1 MAGFKI
7 GIFWKLFLSILASVA
22 CSFVIITF
30 LYLELTPTTSL
41 RPHIKSAILQESY
54 RIAHR
59 IEIELARGDQ
69 SVSAIIA
76 RLHQQDNASIAL
88 YGADGRL
95 IASAAEPGLDIPAH
109 ISVAAVE
116 EAVRQGSFF
125 EVTYPRRV
133 LSPVVSVPI
142 LIGNGQQA
150 IVRCDYPITTKFLRI
165 LPPWMIE
172 GVVLLS
178 LLFCVILLSR
188 YLTRPLRQLTRAAR
202 EMAQGNFGRT
212 ITITSRD
219 EVGELAQAMSSM
231 SQRIAHDNA
240 SRRDLFADI
249 SHELRSPL
257 ARMLTDAEILL
268 VRPMDSAE
276 QGQHLR
282 AICSEIENLNQ
293 LIGDLTIL
301 SKTEHEMLDVSPAP
315 HPLQDVVLQSL
326 ALFLPQIEE
335 KRIKLIQ
342 TIPEDPGFAMFDP
355 KRIGQVVSNL
365 VANAL
370 QYSPEGGILE
380 IGIVSKDFMAEVWL
394 RDTGI
399 GIPEDK
405 LPYIFDRFFRVDK
418 SRSRTT
424 GGSGLGLAIVKKFV
438 EAHGGQVQVE
448 SHLEQG
454 TRISFTLPL
463 SLS

>member
-1 MAGFKI
+1 MAWFRV
-7 GIFWKLFLSILASVA
+7 GIFWKLFLSILASMA

-41 RPHIKSAILQESY
+41 RPHIKNTILQESY

-59 IEIELARGDQ
+59 IEEDLAAGEE
-69 SVSAIIA
+69 SVSGIIT
-76 RLHQQDNASIAL
+76 RLHQQDSAGIAV
-88 YGADGRL
+88 YATDGRL
-95 IASAAEPGLDIPAH
+95 IASAVEPELDVPARIPLD
-109 ISVAAVE
+109 VVEKAVQ
-116 EAVRQGSFF
+116 QGSFF

-142 LIGNGQQA
+142 RLGDGRQA
-150 IVRCDYPITTKFLRI
+150 IVRCDFPITKRFLRI

-178 LLFCVILLSR
+178 LLLCVIVLSR

-212 ITITSRD
+212 ITISSRD

-231 SQRIAHDNA
+231 SQRIAHENA
-240 SRRDLFADI
+240 SRRELFADI

-257 ARMLTDAEILL
+257 ARMLTDAEMLL
-268 VRPMDSAE
+268 VHSMDRAE
-276 QGQHLR
+276 QEQHLY

-301 SKTEHEMLDVSPAP
+301 AKTENDALDIAPAP
-315 HPLQDVVLQSL
+315 NPLQDVVLQSL
-326 ALFLPQIEE
+326 ALFIPQIEG
-335 KRIKLIQ
+335 KSITLIH
-342 TIPEDPGFAMFDP
+342 TVPDDPCFAMFDP

-370 QYSPEGGILE
+370 QYTPDGGTLE
-380 IGIVSKDFMAEVWL
+380 IGIDVKNGMAEVWL
-394 RDTGI
+394 RDTGV

-438 EAHGGQVQVE
+438 EAHGGEVRAE
-448 SHLEQG
+448 SSPGQG

-463 SLS
+463 SL

>member
-1 MAGFKI
+1 MAGFRV
-7 GIFWKLFLSILASVA
+7 GIFWKLSLSILASVA
-22 CSFVIITF
+22 CSFVIIAF

-41 RPHIKSAILQESY
+41 RPHLKNTILQESY
-54 RIAHR
+54 RIARR
-59 IEIELARGDQ
+59 IEEEIALGNQ
-69 SVSAIIA
+69 SVSSIIT
-76 RLHQQDNASIAL
+76 RLHQEDSAGIAL
-88 YGADGRL
+88 YQTDGRL
-95 IASAAEPGLDIPAH
+95 IASAAEPGLDVPARIP
-109 ISVAAVE
+109 VNVVE
-116 EAVRQGSFF
+116 KAVRQGSFF
-125 EVTYPRRV
+125 EITYPRRV

-142 LIGNGQQA
+142 LIEGGRQA
-150 IVRCDYPITTKFLRI
+150 IVRCDYPITERFSRI

-178 LLFCVILLSR
+178 LLLSVILLSR

-202 EMAQGNFGRT
+202 EMAQGNFDRS
-212 ITITSRD
+212 ITIRSRD

-240 SRRDLFADI
+240 SRRELFADI
-249 SHELRSPL
+249 SHELRTPL
-257 ARMLTDAEILL
+257 ARMLTDAEMLL
-268 VRPMDSAE
+268 VRPRDRAE
-276 QGQHLR
+276 QEQHLH

-301 SKTEHEMLDVSPAP
+301 AKTENEALDIAPAP
-315 HPLQDVVLQSL
+315 NSLQDVVLQSL

-335 KRIKLIQ
+335 KRITLIQ

-370 QYSPEGGILE
+370 QYTPDGGILE
-380 IGIVSKDFMAEVWL
+380 IGIVSKGFMTEVWL
-394 RDTGI
+394 RDTGS

-418 SRSRTT
+418 SRSRAT

-438 EAHGGQVQVE
+438 EAHGGQVRVE
-448 SHLEQG
+448 SGPGG

-463 SLS
+463 SL

>member
-1 MAGFKI
+1 MAGFKL
-7 GIFWKLFLSILASVA
+7 GIFWKLCLAILVSVL
-22 CSFVIITF
+22 CSFVVITF

-41 RPHIKSAILQESY
+41 HVHIKNIILQESY
-54 RIAHR
+54 RTAR
-59 IEIELARGDQ
+59 QIERDLADSDQ
-69 SVSAIIA
+69 QLDTLIFRLNQQESA
-76 RLHQQDNASIAL
+76 LIAL
-88 YGADGRL
+88 YGTDGRR
-95 IASAAEPGLDIPAH
+95 ITYVAEQGVYVPER
-109 ISVAAVE
+109 ISVDVVEQAVL
-116 EAVRQGSFF
+116 QGSFF
-125 EVTYPRRV
+125 EITYPRRV
-133 LSPVVSVPI
+133 LAPVVFVPI
-142 LIGNGQQA
+142 RLRGGQQA
-150 IVRCDYPITTKFLRI
+150 IVRCDYPITEGFLRI

-172 GVVLLS
+172 GVVLVS
-178 LLFCVILLSR
+178 LLLCVLLLSR
-188 YLTRPLRQLTRAAR
+188 YLTRPLRQLTQAAR
-202 EMAQGNFGRT
+202 EMAQGNFDRT
-212 ITITSRD
+212 ITISSRD

-257 ARMLTDAEILL
+257 ARMSTDAEILL
-268 VRPMDSAE
+268 VRPMDHGE

-301 SKTEHEMLDVSPAP
+301 SKTEHEMLDVFPAP
-315 HPLQDVVLQSL
+315 NPLQDVVLQSL

-355 KRIGQVVSNL
+355 KRIGQVISNL

-370 QYSPEGGILE
+370 QYSHEGGILE
-380 IGIVSKDFMAEVWL
+380 IGIVRKGFMAEVWL

>member
-1 MAGFKI
+1 MSGFKV
-7 GIFWKLFLSILASVA
+7 GIFGKLFLAILVSVL
-22 CSFVIITF
+22 CSFVVITF

-41 RPHIKSAILQESY
+41 HSHIKHIILKEASLHARQIEDDVAAGMSAADS
-54 RIAHR
+54 
-59 IEIELARGDQ
+59 
-69 SVSAIIA
+69 IA
-76 RLHQQDNASIAL
+76 RQHEQDSAGIAL
-88 YGADGRL
+88 YGIDGRR
-95 IASAAEPGLDIPAH
+95 ITYSAEPGVYIPER
-109 ISVAAVE
+109 ISLAAIE
-116 EAVRQGSFF
+116 QALHQGSFV

-133 LSPVVSVPI
+133 LAPVVFIPI
-142 LIGNGQQA
+142 RLRDGQQA
-150 IVRCDYPITTKFLRI
+150 IVWCDYPITEGFLRI

-172 GVVLLS
+172 GVVLIS
-178 LLFCVILLSR
+178 LLLCVLLLSR
-188 YLTRPLRQLTRAAR
+188 FLTRPLRQLTQAAR
-202 EMAQGNFGRT
+202 EMAQGNFSAR
-212 ITITSRD
+212 INITSRD

-240 SRRDLFADI
+240 SRRELFADI

-268 VRPMDSAE
+268 MQPVDRDE
-276 QGQHLR
+276 QEQHLR

-301 SKTEHEMLDVSPAP
+301 SKTENEALDIAPAP
-315 HPLQDVVLQSL
+315 NPLQDVVLQSL

-335 KRIKLIQ
+335 KGITLIQ

-365 VANAL
+365 VSNAL
-370 QYSPEGGILE
+370 QYTPEGGTLE
-380 IGIVSKDFMAEVWL
+380 VGIAATGGMAEVWL
-394 RDTGI
+394 RDNGD

-438 EAHGGQVQVE
+438 EAHGGQVQAE
-448 SHLEQG
+448 SSPGQG

-463 SLS
+463 SL

>member
-1 MAGFKI
+1 MGWLRV
-7 GIFWKLFLSILASVA
+7 GIFWKLFLSILASMVL
-22 CSFVIITF
+22 SFVVITF
-30 LYLELTPTTSL
+30 LYLELTPTTPL
-41 RPHIKSAILQESY
+41 RPHIKNIILQESY

-59 IEIELARGDQ
+59 IEEDLARGDH
-69 SVSAIIA
+69 SVSSILAHM
-76 RLHQQDNASIAL
+76 HQQDGAGIAL
-88 YGADGRL
+88 YAADGCL
-95 IASAAEPGLDIPAH
+95 IARASEPGLDVPVRIP
-109 ISVAAVE
+109 VDVVEKAVQ
-116 EAVRQGSFF
+116 QGSFF

-133 LSPVVSVPI
+133 LTPVLSVPI
-142 LIGNGQQA
+142 RLGDGRQA
-150 IVRCDYPITTKFLRI
+150 IVRCDFPITERFLRI

-172 GVVLLS
+172 GVVLSS
-178 LLFCVILLSR
+178 LLLCVFLLSR

-212 ITITSRD
+212 ISISSHD

-240 SRRDLFADI
+240 SRRELFADI

-257 ARMLTDAEILL
+257 ARMLTDAEMLL
-268 VRPMDSAE
+268 VRPMERTE
-276 QGQHLR
+276 QEQHLG

-301 SKTEHEMLDVSPAP
+301 AKSENDALVIALAP
-315 HPLQDVVLQSL
+315 NPLQDVVLQSL

-335 KRIKLIQ
+335 KHIALVH
-342 TIPEDPGFAMFDP
+342 TVPDDPFFAMFDP

-370 QYSPEGGILE
+370 RYTPEGGTLE
-380 IGIVSKDFMAEVWL
+380 IGIERKGLMAEVWL
-394 RDTGI
+394 RDTGA
-399 GIPEDK
+399 GIPEDT

-418 SRSRTT
+418 SRSRAT

-438 EAHGGQVQVE
+438 EAHGGEVRAG
-448 SHLEQG
+448 SSPGQG

-463 SLS
+463 SL

>member
-7 GIFWKLFLSILASVA
+7 GIFWKLFLSILVSVA

-30 LYLELTPTTSL
+30 LYIELTPTTSL
-41 RPHIKSAILQESY
+41 RLHIKNIILKESY
-54 RIAHR
+54 RIAHQ
-59 IEIELARGDQ
+59 IEEDLAGGDRP
-69 SVSAIIA
+69 VAAIIS
-76 RLHQQDNASIAL
+76 RLHQQDSAGIAL
-88 YGADGRL
+88 YGTDGRL
-95 IASAAEPGLDIPAH
+95 IAPAAESEFDGPSRI
-109 ISVAAVE
+109 AVDGIKQ
-116 EAVRQGSFF
+116 AVLQGSIF
-125 EVTYPRRV
+125 EITYPRRV
-133 LSPVVSVPI
+133 LSPVVLVPI
-142 LIGNGQQA
+142 RLKDGRQA
-150 IVRCDYPITTKFLRI
+150 IVRCDYPITERFLRI

-172 GVVLLS
+172 GVVLVS
-178 LLFCVILLSR
+178 LLLCVLLLSR
-188 YLTRPLRQLTRAAR
+188 YLTRPLRQLTQAAR
-202 EMAQGNFGRT
+202 EMAQGNFDRP

-326 ALFLPQIEE
+326 ALFLPQIEK

-370 QYSPEGGILE
+370 QYSPEGGTLE
-380 IGIVSKDFMAEVWL
+380 IGIVRKGFMAEVWL

>member
-7 GIFWKLFLSILASVA
+7 GIFWKLFLSILVSVA

-30 LYLELTPTTSL
+30 LYIELTPTTSL
-41 RPHIKSAILQESY
+41 RLHIKNIILKESY
-54 RIAHR
+54 RIAHQ
-59 IEIELARGDQ
+59 IEEDLAGGDRPVAAVI
-69 SVSAIIA
+69 S
-76 RLHQQDNASIAL
+76 RLHQQDSAGIAL
-88 YGADGRL
+88 YGTDGRL
-95 IASAAEPGLDIPAH
+95 IAPASESEFDGPSR
-109 ISVAAVE
+109 IAVDGIKQ
-116 EAVRQGSFF
+116 AVLQGSIF
-125 EVTYPRRV
+125 EITYPRRV
-133 LSPVVSVPI
+133 LSPVVLAPI
-142 LIGNGQQA
+142 RLKDGRQA
-150 IVRCDYPITTKFLRI
+150 IVRCDYPITERFLRI

-172 GVVLLS
+172 GVVIVS
-178 LLFCVILLSR
+178 LLLCVLLLSR
-188 YLTRPLRQLTRAAR
+188 YLTRPLRQLTQAAR
-202 EMAQGNFGRT
+202 EMAQGNFDRP

-301 SKTEHEMLDVSPAP
+301 SKIEHEMLDVSPAP

-370 QYSPEGGILE
+370 QYSPEGGTLE
-380 IGIVSKDFMAEVWL
+380 IGIVRKGFMAEVWL

-448 SHLEQG
+448 SHLKQG